1 MKLYGSQ
8 TSPFV
13 RRIRLLLATQSFDF
27 INLNIFDAA
36 DRQTLM
42 TKNPSLKIPMLEDD
56 DEVIFDSG
64 VIQRYVSSKFNL
76 ATLSWKEENLL
87 TLINA
92 ANDSLVALLLCQ
104 RSGFDTQ
111 ADVLF
116 FNLQHERIEQSLD
129 ALEAA
134 AHQGQFS
141 QWRYPAM
148 ALFCLV
154 DWIAFR
160 ELVSLAN
167 YPNLQALTA
176 QSQQQPGVKIS
187 DPRLAV

>member
-13 RRIRLLLATQSFDF
+13 RRIRLLLATQYFEF

-64 VIQRYVSSKFNL
+64 VIQRYVSAKL
-76 ATLSWKEENLL
+76 DLPHLSWKEENLL

-116 FNLQHERIEQSLD
+116 FNLQHERIAQSLD
-129 ALEAA
+129 ALETAV
-134 AHQGQFS
+134 HQGQFS

-167 YPNLQALTA
+167 YPNLQAFTA
-176 QSQQQPGVKIS
+176 QFQQQPGVDIS